1 MKKLIFIAA
10 LLGTFMTGSQLSGT
24 PFTGVT
30 AGSTLL
36 SPQVE
41 TVNEI
46 VIVEESIE
54 ETVEESVIED
64 VVEPALEEVIIPE
77 KNEVN
82 DASIEEQPVVIEST
96 EEELTYDQIHQKDV
110 GEEEEVVPEEVVKTW
125 YIAETAEEGL
135 QLILETYELE
145 EYSFVIDST
154 PSNFVYQYDF
164 YMDSP
169 DGEHA
174 NLVHIFQYDAT
185 GKALFQLDLITGEW
199 Q

>member
-82 DASIEEQPVVIEST
+82 DASIEEQPVVVEST

-185 GKALFQLDLITGEW
+185 GKAMFQLDLLTGKW
-199 Q
+199 H

>member
-82 DASIEEQPVVIEST
+82 DVSIEEQPVVIEST

>member
-82 DASIEEQPVVIEST
+82 DASIEEQPVVVEST

-185 GKALFQLDLITGEW
+185 GKALFQLDLLTGEW

>member
-64 VVEPALEEVIIPE
+64 VVEPALEEVIFPE

-82 DASIEEQPVVIEST
+82 DASIEEQPVVVEST

>member
-41 TVNEI
+41 PAKEI
-46 VIVEESIE
+46 VIVEESVE
-54 ETVEESVIED
+54 ETVEESVIEE
-64 VVEPALEEVIIPE
+64 VVEPDLEEVIIPE

-82 DASIEEQPVVIEST
+82 DVSIEEQPVVIEST

-185 GKALFQLDLITGEW
+185 GKAMFQLDLLTGKW
-199 Q
+199 H

>member
-82 DASIEEQPVVIEST
+82 DASIEEQPVVVEST

>member
-82 DASIEEQPVVIEST
+82 DASIEEQLVVVEST

>member
-46 VIVEESIE
+46 VIVKESIE

-82 DASIEEQPVVIEST
+82 DASIEEQPVVVEST

>member
-82 DASIEEQPVVIEST
+82 DASIEEQPVVVEST

-135 QLILETYELE
+135 QLILETYELDN
-145 EYSFVIDST
+145 YSFIIDST

-164 YMDSP
+164 YLNSP
-169 DGEHA
+169 DSEHA

-185 GKALFQLDLITGEW
+185 GKTLFQLDLLTGKW
-199 Q
+199 H

>member
-82 DASIEEQPVVIEST
+82 DASIEEQPVVVEST

-125 YIAETAEEGL
+125 YLAETAEEGL

-185 GKALFQLDLITGEW
+185 GKAIFQLDLITGEW
-199 Q
+199 H

>member
-82 DASIEEQPVVIEST
+82 DASIEEQPVVVEST

-125 YIAETAEEGL
+125 YIAETTEEGL
-135 QLILETYELE
+135 QLILETYELDN
-145 EYSFVIDST
+145 YSFVIDST

-185 GKALFQLDLITGEW
+185 GKTLFQLDLLTGKW
-199 Q
+199 H

>member
-24 PFTGVT
+24 PFIGVT

-82 DASIEEQPVVIEST
+82 DASIEEQPVVVEST

>member
-1 MKKLIFIAA
+1 MKKLIFIAT

>member
-82 DASIEEQPVVIEST
+82 DASIEEQPVVVEST

-164 YMDSP
+164 YMNSP